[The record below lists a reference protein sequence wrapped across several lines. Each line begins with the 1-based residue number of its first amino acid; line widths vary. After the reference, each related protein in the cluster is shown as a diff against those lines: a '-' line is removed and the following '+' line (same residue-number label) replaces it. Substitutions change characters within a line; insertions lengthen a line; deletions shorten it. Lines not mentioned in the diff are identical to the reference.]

1 MTKPSLTAS
10 STTSSPHTTQ
20 SPDLLESATTIPPS
34 SSMTSSTDCSS
45 TPYSSN
51 NSSFLDS
58 LMGRSFP
65 TKSVEDDVPS
75 KWPRSGILVPD
86 FGQLDYTPIE
96 LTTEFQEST
105 LSSDTNETSPSIDG
119 GGDWSKNATVPES
132 NMDIDNVF
140 QPMIPVNNGSIIAS
154 GVLGGLLGLL
164 GLLGLVRLVRYCLVR
179 RRGIRIPSCSCLGE
193 YYYDVN
199 SQDLDT
205 LIIYFWIFLFGQV
218 VC

>member
-75 KWPRSGILVPD
+75 KWSRSGILVPEI
-86 FGQLDYTPIE
+86 GQLDYTPIE

-105 LSSDTNETSPSIDG
+105 LSSDTNETIPYYPIDG

-140 QPMIPVNNGSIIAS
+140 QPNYVVIAS
-154 GVLGGLLGLL
+154 IGLSVFVFGLIVL
-164 GLLGLVRLVRYCLVR
+164 VQYCLVR

-205 LIIYFWIFLFGQV
+205 LIIYFWIFLLGQV